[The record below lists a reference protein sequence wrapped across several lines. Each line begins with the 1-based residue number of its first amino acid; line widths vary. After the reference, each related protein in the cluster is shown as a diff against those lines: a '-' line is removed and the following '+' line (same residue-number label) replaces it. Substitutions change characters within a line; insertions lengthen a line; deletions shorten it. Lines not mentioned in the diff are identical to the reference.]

1 MTANVEHSEH
11 QMWMIRTAEN
21 ILSGPFSKQQIVQ
34 LIEEGKLDITDE
46 VCSSSGYWI
55 FLHEQI
61 EVRRHLGFD
70 LPKAFFD
77 TEESTQTESDK
88 TPAAHLVRSIQ
99 NTNTSAGSIAAPIA
113 AMGTRGAARSTTLSP
128 NTRAPGAPSN
138 AGHTGHAGHTGRED
152 DDQVPELSVPA
163 DSIEEQASVLSN
175 RALREFRPRENSG
188 GSETRVFNI
197 ETANQPEP
205 QFSGTQAANSESH
218 AFHDPEGTP
227 PPIEM
232 PETVPAPATP
242 SQILHHNTSLSLD
255 PEASDWTARFWGIIA
270 FVLIAAAA
278 VVWFFA
284 FRKPS

>member
-1 MTANVEHSEH
+1 
-11 QMWMIRTAEN
+11 MWMIRTAEN
-21 ILSGPFSKQQIVQ
+21 ILSGPFSRQQIVQ

-46 VCSSSGYWI
+46 VCGSSGYWI
-55 FLHEQI
+55 FLHEQA
-61 EVRRHLGFD
+61 EVKRHLGFD

-99 NTNTSAGSIAAPIA
+99 NTNTSPGQIA

-138 AGHTGHAGHTGRED
+138 TGNTGHTGAAQSGD
-152 DDQVPELSVPA
+152 DDVPELSVPA

-175 RALREFRPRENSG
+175 RAIREFRPRENAG
-188 GSETRVFNI
+188 GSETRVFSI
-197 ETANQPEP
+197 ETANQQEP
-205 QFSGTQAANSESH
+205 QFSGTQAANSDSY
-218 AFHDPEGTP
+218 AFRDQEGTP

-255 PEASDWTARFWGIIA
+255 PETSDWTARFWGIIV
-270 FVLIAAAA
+270 FVLIVAAA